1 MNVEENEILFLRE
14 DHTNET
20 SVIQTIQFIK
30 DDTNEA

>member
-14 DHTNET
+14 DYTNET